1 MVTRQT
7 KLQLAN
13 ELAAARNENSVLRAQ
28 IEALRAENLDLRAGV
43 QHWYEK
49 ACEQQQDGGALAE
62 ELSAAKEKMRY
73 PHEDRLGRR
82 YRIEM
87 HGGREIKCFQPS

>member
-28 IEALRAENLDLRAGV
+28 IEALRAENTELRVKYADIV
-43 QHWYEK
+43 AKPLPSERQYPEI
-49 ACEQQQDGGALAE
+49 DG
-62 ELSAAKEKMRY
+62 R
-73 PHEDRLGRR
+73 GRR
-82 YRIEM
+82 YRLEN
-87 HGGREIKCFQPS
+87 HRGRMIKCYQPS